1 MQTKERLNRELVEV
15 FRLIARH
22 QEDVRDARCRPA
34 LAQGLRSRR
43 GLRPGRGVEA
53 IRQCPGRGVPLHHR
67 EDERDRRRHSR
78 LQPTPGVFQEAVV
91 IVQPVCLGP
100 GHPHRNVVQFRGK
113 EKQ

>member
-1 MQTKERLNRELVEV
+1 
-15 FRLIARH
+15 
-22 QEDVRDARCRPA
+22 
-34 LAQGLRSRR
+34 
-43 GLRPGRGVEA
+43 
-53 IRQCPGRGVPLHHR
+53 VPLHHR